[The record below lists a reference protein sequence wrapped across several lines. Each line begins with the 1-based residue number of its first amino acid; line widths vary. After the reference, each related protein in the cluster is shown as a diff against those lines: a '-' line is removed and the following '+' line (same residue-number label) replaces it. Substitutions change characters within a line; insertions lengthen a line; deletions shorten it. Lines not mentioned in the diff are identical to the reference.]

1 MILNATGFEQH
12 SLKPPNCSAQVLV
25 KPVTP
30 LRPDQRP
37 PVLGR
42 ANPVV
47 VEAMVSRPHGFVRM
61 SKLNHARA
69 RAILAK
75 NQVRSGLAGTPPGCG
90 VKGRLRLRFWL
101 GELGKLLEHVS
112 WRVHDV
118 EMSLTPS
125 RTRLTQMGRNWRRA
139 AKSEVAFAAL
149 NAKTVRP

>member
-1 MILNATGFEQH
+1 MNMILNATGFEQH

-47 VEAMVSRPHGFVRM
+47 VEAMVSRAHGFVRM

-75 NQVRSGLAGTPPGCG
+75 KSGALGAGTPPGCG
-90 VKGRLRLRFWL
+90 FIPSSRG
-101 GELGKLLEHVS
+101 VS
-112 WRVHDV
+112 
-118 EMSLTPS
+118 SS
-125 RTRLTQMGRNWRRA
+125 RRA
-139 AKSEVAFAAL
+139 GL
-149 NAKTVRP
+149 